1 MPSTEFKI
9 NYKEVLLK
17 IDSLPDDTSRQLLE
31 YIDFLWERYGA
42 NKPDLSNS
50 ERLELNRR
58 IKKYEDY
65 PETACSLEELI
76 LEMEDELGE
85 KLYLEK

>member
-17 IDSLPDDTSRQLLE
+17 IDSLPEDTSRQLLE

-42 NKPDLSNS
+42 NKSDLSDS
-50 ERLELNRR
+50 DRLELNRR

-85 KLYLEK
+85 KLYP